1 VELQSSKDGTITDH
15 VIIVSNALL
24 HSPSFTEKWT
34 ALNGAKVTVP
44 SQPLLLKNWP
54 SSKLFRFRE
63 DKYKERLEK
72 RHQRALDEPNVCSKC
87 GQRCKSVSGLANHSR
102 SKACLELMISKS
114 NKLSRH
120 HTPAEKT
127 SSEQPILSG
136 KNSLRRSS
144 RNRRKDK

>member
-1 VELQSSKDGTITDH
+1 VELQSIKDGTINDH

-102 SKACLELMISKS
+102 SKACLELMSKS